1 VQRSAS
7 WRITAPL
14 RALKRIFVRRRPE
27 PPTIPGDVY
36 PRD

>member
-14 RALKRIFVRRRPE
+14 RALKRLFVRRPPE